1 MAAREVIAD
10 LSQRIRTMER
20 TGHHRAAGADVIA
33 NRLPGLERLLCEAGW
48 PRGKLVEW
56 LSEGRGSGSMGL
68 ALWASRAAW
77 HDRLLVM
84 IDSRREL
91 HAPAAVP
98 FAVDLSKTVFI
109 RPERPSDALWSLEQV
124 LRTRGV
130 GAVLCDVE
138 QLSPQAYR
146 RLQLAAETGG
156 GLGILLRPA
165 KARGQPSFAEY
176 RFLVQPLPS
185 PTKSTERLGYVAE
198 SLRDSGS
205 VAMAGASRRWRV
217 ELLRGRKRFGGDSVI
232 VELSNGPDGL
242 CLAAQLASATPA
254 A

>member
-1 MAAREVIAD
+1 MVASHIIAD

-20 TGHHRAAGADVIA
+20 TGQRCATKSDLTA
-33 NRLPGLERLLCEAGW
+33 NGLPGLERLLCEAGW
-48 PRGKLVEW
+48 PRGGLVEW
-56 LSEGRGSGSMGL
+56 LAEGRGTGSMGL

-77 HDRLLVM
+77 HDSLLVM
-84 IDSRREL
+84 IDSQREL
-91 HAPAAVP
+91 YAPAAIP

-109 RPERPSDALWSLEQV
+109 RPERPPDALWSLEQA

-130 GAVLCDVE
+130 GAVVCDVE
-138 QLSPQAYR
+138 QLSPQACR

-176 RFLVQPLPS
+176 RFLVQPLPQ
-185 PTKSTERLGYVAE
+185 PDARLAAV
-198 SLRDSGS
+198 
-205 VAMAGASRRWRV
+205 AGASRRWRV

-232 VELSNGPDGL
+232 VELSDGPNGL
-242 CLAAQLASATPA
+242 SLAAQLASATPA

>member
-1 MAAREVIAD
+1 MVARDVIAD

-20 TGHHRAAGADVIA
+20 TGQRCATKSDLTA
-33 NRLPGLERLLCEAGW
+33 NGLPGLERLLCEAGW
-48 PRGKLVEW
+48 PRGGLVEW
-56 LSEGRGSGSMGL
+56 LAEGCGTGSMCL

-77 HDRLLVM
+77 HDSLLVM
-84 IDSRREL
+84 IDSQREL
-91 HAPAAVP
+91 YAPAAVP

-109 RPERPSDALWSLEQV
+109 RPERPPDALWSLEQV

-130 GAVLCDVE
+130 GAVVCDVE
-138 QLSPQAYR
+138 QLSPQACR

-176 RFLVQPLPS
+176 RFLVQPLP
-185 PTKSTERLGYVAE
+185 PPDARLAAV
-198 SLRDSGS
+198 
-205 VAMAGASRRWRV
+205 AGASRRWRV

-232 VELSNGPDGL
+232 VELSDGPNGL
-242 CLAAQLASATPA
+242 SVAAQLASATPA